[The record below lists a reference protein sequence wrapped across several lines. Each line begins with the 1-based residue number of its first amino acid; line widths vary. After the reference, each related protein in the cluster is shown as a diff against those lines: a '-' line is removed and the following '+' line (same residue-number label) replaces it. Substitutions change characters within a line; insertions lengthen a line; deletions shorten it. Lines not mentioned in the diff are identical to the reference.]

1 MPSQPAGTQ
10 KTTPMELRSRQT
22 EPMSEDVMA
31 MVQKQ
36 QIEKERRLREEARML
51 DSERRELEEARLR
64 NEALLARIRKAEQS
78 QGAIPRKRDIPE
90 ELPTEMEVPSVAV
103 VSESIGYTLNEAV
116 KMVPVF
122 NGSSPTLLTFTR
134 ACKRARQ
141 LIPAHAEGTL
151 VKLIIGHLS
160 GHAAAAVEDEEIYT
174 VAELCNTLKDIFGP
188 QRTVDHYRGELASIY
203 MKNGEHVLDFITR
216 VKDLRDAILDCDRGA
231 PNIDEINNFAKG
243 CFIDGLMSPM
253 RLEVKA
259 VAAEPLKCVFRE
271 AISAFKRLELEKSRQ
286 GRTEVRRVNFEQR
299 DGTPDWRSSRDFRRN
314 ESPRRVDFGRRD
326 QNSEWRERRFGSPPR
341 RDSWKPTSP
350 VPPRNYQAN
359 RGFTRYPRGDDRRD
373 PPLPDRFCR
382 YCNIPGHDLHECR
395 KRRYNEQMRNS
406 RNEQALPPATNKGRE
421 GPSTKT
427 VHAVTLDH
435 AESTVSIA
443 GEEQQT
449 PKSE

>member
-22 EPMSEDVMA
+22 ELMSEDEVA

-64 NEALLARIRKAEQS
+64 NEAVLAKIRKAEKN
-78 QGAIPRKRDIPE
+78 QGAIPKKSDIPE
-90 ELPTEMEVPSVAV
+90 EPPAEMEVPSVAV
-103 VSESIGYTLNEAV
+103 ASESVSYTLNEAV
-116 KMVPVF
+116 KMVPAL
-122 NGSSPTLLTFTR
+122 NGSPPTLLTFT
-134 ACKRARQ
+134 
-141 LIPAHAEGTL
+141 L
-151 VKLIIGHLS
+151 KLIIGHLS
-160 GHAAAAVEDEEIYT
+160 GHAAAAVEDEKIDT
-174 VAELCNTLKDIFGP
+174 VAELCNILRDIFGP
-188 QRTVDHYRGELASIY
+188 QRIVDYYRGELTSIY

-216 VKDLRDAILDCDRGA
+216 VKDLRDAILDCDRGT
-231 PNIDEINNFAKG
+231 PNIDEINNFAKS

-253 RLEVKA
+253 RLEVKV

-271 AISAFKRLELEKSRQ
+271 AISVFKRLELEKSRQ

-299 DGTPDWRSSRDFRRN
+299 DGAPDWRSNRNFREN

-326 QNSEWRERRFGSPPR
+326 QNPEWRERRLSSPPR
-341 RDSWKPTSP
+341 RDSWKSTSP

-359 RGFTRYPRGDDRRD
+359 
-373 PPLPDRFCR
+373 RFCR

-406 RNEQALPPATNKGRE
+406 GNEQALPPVVIRRRV
-421 GPSTKT
+421 GPNAKAIHT
-427 VHAVTLDH
+427 VTLEQPELIVTTD
-435 AESTVSIA
+435 
-443 GEEQQT
+443 EE
-449 PKSE
+449 

>member
-22 EPMSEDVMA
+22 ELMSEDEMA

-36 QIEKERRLREEARML
+36 QIEKERRLREEAQVL
-51 DSERRELEEARLR
+51 DSETRELEEARLR
-64 NEALLARIRKAEQS
+64 NEAVLAKIRKAEKS
-78 QGAIPRKRDIPE
+78 QGAIPRKSDSPE

-103 VSESIGYTLNEAV
+103 ASESVSYTLNEAV

-188 QRTVDHYRGELASIY
+188 QRTVDYYRGELASIY

-231 PNIDEINNFAKG
+231 PNIDEINNFAKS

-253 RLEVKA
+253 RLEVKV

-271 AISAFKRLELEKSRQ
+271 AISVFKRLELENSRQ

-326 QNSEWRERRFGSPPR
+326 QNSEWPERRFSSPPR

-406 RNEQALPPATNKGRE
+406 GNEQALPPVATRRRE
-421 GPSTKT
+421 GPSAKAIRT
-427 VHAVTLDH
+427 VTLEQPELIITTD
-435 AESTVSIA
+435 
-443 GEEQQT
+443 EE
-449 PKSE
+449 